1 MRKLLVICTAFAG
14 MLGLQACEDLLDVE
28 ETFTF
33 EQEFTI
39 VTDQTDFSEWEL
51 IDLGS
56 EVDVIEEYGDKIKE
70 VHVEKSEFWL
80 RDFHGDSDQHFEGGS
95 VSVAD
100 PDGGNITLIGSIGQ
114 HNLQDLLDQPHPLEP
129 EQQGLNRL
137 GQLAEDP
144 PHSFRLYYDASVNEG
159 PVSFTV
165 VFSFTAKM
173 VANPLN

>member
-1 MRKLLVICTAFAG
+1 MRNGLLICMAFAG

-39 VTDQTDFSEWEL
+39 VTDQTNFSEWEL
-51 IDLGS
+51 IDLES
-56 EVDVIEEYGDKIKE
+56 DVDIIEEYGDKIKD
-70 VHVEKSEFWL
+70 VQIDKAEFWL
-80 RDFHGDSDQHFEGGS
+80 TALHGGDNQRFEGGS

-100 PDGGNITLIGSIGQ
+100 PDGSNITQIGSIGQ
-114 HNLQDLLDQPHPLEP
+114 HNLQDLLDEPHLLQTES
-129 EQQGLNRL
+129 QGLNRL
-137 GQLAEDP
+137 GVLAEDP
-144 PHSFRLYYDASVNEG
+144 PHRFRLYYNGSVNEG

-165 VFSFTAKM
+165 VFLFTGKM